1 MIVQQ
6 QKARAAAQR
15 SRSQGKEG
23 FESLS
28 GQESRKDGG
37 GILAHLAPVLHPPV
51 GIKPSTLKLQV
62 LREEVVSHFTQALAI
77 YLVELLAVRA

>member
-15 SRSQGKEG
+15 SRSQGMGG
-23 FESLS
+23 FKSLS

-37 GILAHLAPVLHPPV
+37 GMLAHLAPVPPPLA
-51 GIKPSTLKLQV
+51 GIKPSTLKRQV
-62 LREEVVSHFTQALAI
+62 LRERLPLI
-77 YLVELLAVRA
+77 LLRC